1 MRLQNIVLY
10 LLLVVSGSIGI
21 PISAPA
27 QMVID
32 DSASLKGITS
42 AKGVFLID
50 FTNPKKTAFYLKI
63 IKGTHEGFVKQG
75 VKL

>member
-10 LLLVVSGSIGI
+10 LLLVVAGSIGI
-21 PISAPA
+21 PISAQA

-42 AKGVFLID
+42 A
-50 FTNPKKTAFYLKI
+50 
-63 IKGTHEGFVKQG
+63 
-75 VKL
+75 